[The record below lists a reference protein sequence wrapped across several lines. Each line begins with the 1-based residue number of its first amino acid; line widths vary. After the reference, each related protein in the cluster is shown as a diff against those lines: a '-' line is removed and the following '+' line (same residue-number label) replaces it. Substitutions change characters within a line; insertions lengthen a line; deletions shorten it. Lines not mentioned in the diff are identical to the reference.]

1 MHPVLLSLANIDA
14 GVRMKATSRAFALL
28 GYLPIPKFENV
39 TQHEQSILKARTFHH
54 AIGIMTE
61 SLKVAEANGTILS
74 DPAGHERFI
83 HTPLAAW
90 IADYQEQLIIAC
102 VPAKQSPVTT
112 ASASQFGDAEMQ
124 PPRTRK
130 YTLDRIA
137 TACYHTPP
145 FPPVTPKS
153 LEPFWRTC
161 QALHLNGV
169 HQPVWRDWGLACPS
183 IFLTHDAL
191 HGLHKFFWDH
201 MVRWALN
208 IMKDDEFDQRLTVL
222 QPRIGVRHWTHGIS
236 KLKQV
241 TGREHRELEK
251 VFIAVIAGGVSDDT
265 LRAMRALLEFI
276 FHAQDLFLYDETVH
290 ALRES
295 LREFHHYKSAIIH
308 DGGRK
313 GKRGIIEHFEIPKL
327 EMLHI
332 IPRSTILMGAP
343 YQWTS
348 DITERCHI
356 THVKTPYRMSN
367 KRNFHEQ
374 CVRFMDRVEK
384 MHLFGLYSTLKSH
397 GLSLLNEMVMEASDM
412 SDHYP
417 EQAWLSRVLPDE
429 RQVCTSRT
437 RTTFFDKNRSHISK
451 DQSTAILLNVRP
463 FRSALIEDIAM
474 EFGLPDLRAALG
486 DFYTTAQSYGQ
497 RLGRRHSSPDCTLP
511 FERLN
516 VWTNFRLQ
524 QRSLQDP
531 RIISPHQTVQAMPP
545 TNNLPNGRCN
555 AVMVYDNDG
564 YRLNSGDSS
573 MCPNFLLCSDF

>member
-1 MHPVLLSLANIDA
+1 
-14 GVRMKATSRAFALL
+14 MKATSRAFSLI

-39 TQHEQSILKARTFHH
+39 TLHEQSILKARSFHY
-54 AIGIMTE
+54 AIGIMTQ
-61 SLKVAEANGTILS
+61 SLKDAEANGVILS
-74 DPAGHERFI
+74 DPSGQQRFI

-112 ASASQFGDAEMQ
+112 ASASQFGDAVMH
-124 PPRTRK
+124 PPRTRN

-137 TACYHTPP
+137 TACSYTPP
-145 FPPVTPKS
+145 CPPVAPKS
-153 LEPFWRTC
+153 LELFWSTC

-191 HGLHKFFWDH
+191 HGLHKFFYDH

-208 IMKDDEFDQRLTVL
+208 IMKDDEFDQRLKVL
-222 QPRIGVRHWTHGIS
+222 QPRIGVRHWSNGIS

-251 VFIAVIAGGVSDDT
+251 VFIAIIAGGVSEDT

-276 FHAQDLFLYDETVH
+276 FHAQDLFLYDETLH

-313 GKRGIIEHFEIPKL
+313 GKRGIIDHFEIPKL
-327 EMLHI
+327 EMLQI
-332 IPRSTILMGAP
+332 ISRSTKLMGAP

-356 THVKTPYRMSN
+356 TLVKTPYRMSN
-367 KRNFHEQ
+367 KRNFSEQ
-374 CVRFMDRVEK
+374 CARFMDRVEK
-384 MHLFGLYSTLKSH
+384 MHHFGLYTTLKSH
-397 GLSLLNEMVMEASDM
+397 GLSLLNEMVIEASDM
-412 SDHYP
+412 AVHYP

-429 RQVCTSRT
+429 EQVCTSRT
-437 RTTFFDKNRSHISK
+437 RTSFFDKDRSHISR

-463 FRSALIEDIAM
+463 YRSSALINDIAT

-486 DFYTTAQSYGQ
+486 DFFTAQSYGQ
-497 RLGRRHSSPDCTLP
+497 RFGRRHSSSDCTLP

-524 QRSLQDP
+524 QRSVQDP

-555 AVMVYDNDG
+555 TVLVHDNDG

-573 MCPNFLLCSDF
+573 MYLSFSFLF